1 MSSIYFPGT
10 QAGGGGGGAGVEGLP
25 VASSVMYV
33 TIDGGTPMS
42 GALVPAT
49 DNLYGVGKINSQW
62 NSGCFDAYV
71 VIGTIA
77 LAPIG
82 VFGSASLQIKQ
93 YPDTTKF
100 GDLRLFEFRGNAF
113 NSKLTQAQ
121 YHMGT
126 GGFMAWT
133 GGALPNTNM
142 DVNITRKFAGMV
154 RVGTTTNNSAGGVL
168 AQSGIFPS
176 GVVLIAPNGSG
187 WLVSVDT
194 NNNLVTSGPL
204 VV

>member
-1 MSSIYFPGT
+1 MSNINFP
-10 QAGGGGGGAGVEGLP
+10 GGGGGGSQTVVTGLP
-25 VASSVMYV
+25 DASSVMYV
-33 TIDGGTPMS
+33 TIDGTTPMS
-42 GALVPAT
+42 GALIPAT
-49 DNLYGVGKINSQW
+49 DNLYGVGKINNQW

-71 VIGTIA
+71 VIGSIA
-77 LAPIG
+77 LIPAGTFAAP
-82 VFGSASLQIKQ
+82 SLQIKQ
-93 YPDTTKF
+93 YPGTTAY

-133 GGALPNTNM
+133 GGALPSTAM
-142 DVNITRKFAGMV
+142 DVCLTRKFAGMV
-154 RVGTTTNNSAGGVL
+154 RVGTTTNNSAGGIL

-176 GVVLIAPNGSG
+176 GIVLIAPNGSG